1 MRRKGTPLLPYSVIK
16 AATCGDPIARQK
28 VLKHYEGYICGICRR
43 PYYDD
48 NGNAGFRIDVDM
60 KNILERELMHAIL
73 YNFKFIDDENA

>member
-16 AATCGDPIARQK
+16 AATCGDPIAMQK

-48 NGNAGFRIDVDM
+48 NGNAGF
-60 KNILERELMHAIL
+60 
-73 YNFKFIDDENA
+73 